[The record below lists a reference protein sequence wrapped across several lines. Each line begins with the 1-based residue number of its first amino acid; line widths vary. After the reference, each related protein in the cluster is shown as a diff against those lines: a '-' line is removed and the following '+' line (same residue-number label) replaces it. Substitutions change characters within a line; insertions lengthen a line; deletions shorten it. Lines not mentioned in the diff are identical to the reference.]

1 MDTSSAATSKEQL
14 AEQLEHPSA
23 QSIWTRALEVFGDE
37 GKARSWMNTPRDIFD
52 GRSPQDLA
60 ATGRAD
66 EQRRVL
72 QILVRIEY
80 GVFS

>member
-1 MDTSSAATSKEQL
+1 
-14 AEQLEHPSA
+14 
-23 QSIWTRALEVFGDE
+23 
-37 GKARSWMNTPRDIFD
+37 MNTPRDIFG

-60 ATGRAD
+60 ESGRAE

-72 QILVRIEY
+72 QVLVRIEY

>member
-1 MDTSSAATSKEQL
+1 MDPSPAATSKEQL
-14 AEQLEHPSA
+14 ADQLEHPNA

-37 GKARSWMNTPRDIFD
+37 GKARSWMNTPRDIFG

-60 ATGRAD
+60 ESGRAE

-72 QILVRIEY
+72 QVLVRIEY